1 MKNPKLMPPSPP
13 ARASQP
19 QPKVEAGAALCK
31 AKSESI
37 SSAAVEKL
45 WEAADEQ
52 AKKNDAR
59 RQQLPQT

>member
-1 MKNPKLMPPSPP
+1 MGRKVYK
-13 ARASQP
+13 AAVIKRASQP